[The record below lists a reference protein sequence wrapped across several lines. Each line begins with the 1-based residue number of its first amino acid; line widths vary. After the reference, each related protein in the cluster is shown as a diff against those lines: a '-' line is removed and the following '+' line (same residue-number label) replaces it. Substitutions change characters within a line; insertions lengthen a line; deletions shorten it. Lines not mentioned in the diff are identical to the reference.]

1 MDNLDSAFWDNRYLM
16 EETGWDMGQ
25 PSLALKGYFDQL
37 ENKKLKI
44 LIPGCGSAYEA
55 AYLMDQGFEDVTV
68 IDISGVLVKELK
80 RKFVRYEG
88 KRLQIIEG
96 DFFNFSGQ
104 FDLIVEQ
111 TFFCALNPAL
121 RKGYV
126 SKMYELLKPGGK
138 LVGLLFNR
146 QFEGGPPFSG
156 SIDEYQTLFK
166 RKWDI
171 LKMETCYNSIVPRAG
186 TELFFIAQKYI
197 DS

>member
-25 PSLALKGYFDQL
+25 PSPALKGYFDQL

-80 RKFVRYEG
+80 RKFIRYEG

-96 DFFNFSGQ
+96 NFFNFSGQ

-111 TFFCALNPAL
+111 TFFCALNPSL
-121 RKGYV
+121 RKAYV

-156 SIDEYQTLFK
+156 SIDEYRALFK
-166 RKWDI
+166 RKWDM

-197 DS
+197 DN

>member
-1 MDNLDSAFWDNRYLM
+1 MENLDSAFWDNRYLM

-25 PSLALKGYFDQL
+25 PAPPLKGYFDQL

-55 AYLMDQGFEDVTV
+55 AYLMDLGFENVTI

-80 RKFVRYEG
+80 RKFVRFDG

-96 DFFNFSGQ
+96 DFFNYTGQ
-104 FDLIVEQ
+104 FDLIIEQ
-111 TFFCALNPAL
+111 TFFCAINPVL
-121 RKGYV
+121 RKAYV

-138 LVGLLFNR
+138 LAGLLFNR
-146 QFEGGPPFSG
+146 HFDGGPPFSG
-156 SIDEYQTLFK
+156 SIAEYRELFK

-171 LKMETCYNSIVPRAG
+171 LKMETCYNSVVPRAG
-186 TELFFIAQKYI
+186 TELFFIAQKFI
-197 DS
+197 D